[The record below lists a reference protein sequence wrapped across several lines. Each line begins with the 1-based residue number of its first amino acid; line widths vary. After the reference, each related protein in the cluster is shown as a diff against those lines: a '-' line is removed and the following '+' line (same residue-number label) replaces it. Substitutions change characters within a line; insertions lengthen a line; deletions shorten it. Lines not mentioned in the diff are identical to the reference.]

1 MIESAQ
7 ENTVRYQGREVIM
20 LGSNNYLG
28 LTNHPKV
35 KEAAQAAI
43 AKYGTGCAGSRFL
56 NGTLDIHIEL
66 EEKLARLV
74 GKEKALVFSTGFMV
88 NQGTLSSMV
97 GRNETIIV
105 DRTDHASIID
115 GARLSF
121 GDVRKYKHNDMEN
134 LELVLQ
140 SETRHQQADH
150 RRRRVL
156 HGGRHRPLPE
166 IVQLAKQYDAV
177 VMVDDAHGV
186 GVLGDHGRG
195 TCNHFGLTD
204 DVHLIMGTFSKSLAS
219 VGGFIAS
226 DADTIHYIQHI
237 ARALMFS
244 ASMPPASVAS
254 VSAAVDVMLEETWRH
269 EALWRNND
277 IMRARLDD
285 AGFDTGPSQT
295 PIIPAV
301 VGEDMTA
308 FKFVRRLIDEGVFA
322 NPVISPAVEPGNAL
336 IRLSPDGDPHRGRDP
351 QGHGHHDP
359 GGPGTGRHPRLTA
372 APPGGPR
379 AAPTRT
385 RAGGPQGPP
394 ASFTPIPPGIR
405 STRRDHVRHRHP
417 RRRQGR
423 PGRLPEGALPHLR
436 ATTPTRSSPCSTS

>member
-1 MIESAQ
+1 MGLLDKVHQFRPAKDLMAADLYNYFRVIESAQ
-7 ENTVRYQGREVIM
+7 ENTVRYKGREVIM

-28 LTNHPKV
+28 LTNHPRV
-35 KEAAQAAI
+35 KEAAREAI

-66 EEKLARLV
+66 EEKLAALV

-88 NQGTLSSMV
+88 NQGVLSSLA
-97 GRNETIIV
+97 GRNEIIVV

-121 GDVRKYKHNDMEN
+121 ADVRKFKHNDMEN
-134 LELVLQ
+134 LELVLKNDLGLNKLIIVDGVF
-140 SETRHQQADH
+140 SMEGDIAR
-150 RRRRVL
+150 
-156 HGGRHRPLPE
+156 LPR
-166 IVQLAKQYDAV
+166 IVELARKYDAV

-186 GVLGDHGRG
+186 GVLGEQGRG

-204 DVHLIMGTFSKSLAS
+204 QVQLIMGTFSKSLAS

-226 DADTIHYIQHI
+226 DADTIHYIQHV

-277 IMRARLDD
+277 IMRERLDD
-285 AGFDTGPSQT
+285 AGFDTGPSET

-301 VGEDMTA
+301 VGEDMMA
-308 FKFVRRLIDEGVFA
+308 FRMCRRLIDEGVFV
-322 NPVISPAVEPGNAL
+322 NPVVSPAVEQGNAL
-336 IRLSPDGDPHRGRDP
+336 IRLSLMATHTEDEIHKAMDIMVKVGREL
-351 QGHGHHDP
+351 GII
-359 GGPGTGRHPRLTA
+359 
-372 APPGGPR
+372 
-379 AAPTRT
+379 
-385 RAGGPQGPP
+385 P
-394 ASFTPIPPGIR
+394 A
-405 STRRDHVRHRHP
+405 
-417 RRRQGR
+417 
-423 PGRLPEGALPHLR
+423 
-436 ATTPTRSSPCSTS
+436 

>member
-1 MIESAQ
+1 MGLLDKVHNFKAARQLIDLDLYNYFRVIESAQ
-7 ENTVRYQGREVIM
+7 TNTVRYQGREVIM

-28 LTNHPKV
+28 LTNHPQV

-66 EEKLARLV
+66 EEKLAQLV

-88 NQGTLSSMV
+88 NQGTLSALV

-115 GARLSF
+115 GARLSY

-140 SETRHQQADH
+140 SEKDTNKLIVVDGVFSMEGDIAKLAD
-150 RRRRVL
+150 
-156 HGGRHRPLPE
+156 
-166 IVQLAKQYDAV
+166 IVRLAKQYDAQ

-195 TCNHFGLTD
+195 TCQHLGLTD
-204 DVHLIMGTFSKSLAS
+204 QVHLIMGTFSKSLAS
-219 VGGFIAS
+219 VGGFVAA

-269 EALWRNND
+269 EALWHNND
-277 IMRARLDD
+277 IMRARLKD
-285 AGFDTGPSQT
+285 AGFDTGPSET
-295 PIIPAV
+295 PIIPVV
-301 VGEDMTA
+301 VGQDMTA

-336 IRLSPDGDPHRGRDP
+336 IRLSLMATHTDDEIHKAMDIMTRVGREL
-351 QGHGHHDP
+351 GVV
-359 GGPGTGRHPRLTA
+359 
-372 APPGGPR
+372 
-379 AAPTRT
+379 
-385 RAGGPQGPP
+385 P
-394 ASFTPIPPGIR
+394 A
-405 STRRDHVRHRHP
+405 
-417 RRRQGR
+417 
-423 PGRLPEGALPHLR
+423 
-436 ATTPTRSSPCSTS
+436 

>member
-1 MIESAQ
+1 MEETVTMGLLDKVNNYQKAKQLMDVDLYNYFRVIESAQ
-7 ENTVRYQGREVIM
+7 ENTVLYRGKEIIM

-28 LTNHPKV
+28 LTNHPRV
-35 KEAAQAAI
+35 KEAAQNAI

-66 EEKLARLV
+66 EEKLAALV

-88 NQGTLSSMV
+88 NQGVLSSMA

-121 GDVRKYKHNDMEN
+121 ADVRKYRHNDMEN
-134 LELVLQ
+134 LELVLK
-140 SETRHQQADH
+140 SEQDTDKLIIVDGVFSMEGDIAK
-150 RRRRVL
+150 
-156 HGGRHRPLPE
+156 LPE
-166 IVQLAKQYDAV
+166 ITALAKKYDAV

-204 DVHLIMGTFSKSLAS
+204 EAEVIIGTFSKSLAS
-219 VGGFIAS
+219 VGGFVAAS
-226 DADTIHYIQHI
+226 ANTIHYIQHH

-254 VSAAVDVMLEETWRH
+254 VSAAVDVMLEESWRH

-277 IMRARLDD
+277 IMRERLKD
-285 AGFDTGPSQT
+285 AGFNTGPSET

-301 VGEDMTA
+301 VGEDMAA
-308 FKFVRRLIDEGVFA
+308 FTMCSRLADEGVFV
-322 NPVISPAVEPGNAL
+322 NPVISPAVEQGNAL
-336 IRLSPDGDPHRGRDP
+336 IRLSLMSTHTEDEIHKAMDIMVKVGKELEII
-351 QGHGHHDP
+351 P
-359 GGPGTGRHPRLTA
+359 G
-372 APPGGPR
+372 
-379 AAPTRT
+379 
-385 RAGGPQGPP
+385 
-394 ASFTPIPPGIR
+394 
-405 STRRDHVRHRHP
+405 
-417 RRRQGR
+417 
-423 PGRLPEGALPHLR
+423 
-436 ATTPTRSSPCSTS
+436 

>member
-1 MIESAQ
+1 MGLLDKVGKFQVARQLMAADLYNYFRVIESAQ
-7 ENTVRYQGREVIM
+7 ENTVRYKGKEIIM

-35 KEAAQAAI
+35 KEAARAAI

-66 EEKLARLV
+66 EEKLAALV
-74 GKEKALVFSTGFMV
+74 GKPKALVFSTGFMV
-88 NQGTLSSMV
+88 NQGVLSSLV
-97 GRNETIIV
+97 QRNESIIV

-121 GDVRKYKHNDMEN
+121 ADVRKYKHNDMDN

-140 SETRHQQADH
+140 NERERNKLIVVDGVFSMEGDIAN
-150 RRRRVL
+150 
-156 HGGRHRPLPE
+156 LPK
-166 IVQLAKQYDAV
+166 IVSLAEKYDAV
-177 VMVDDAHGV
+177 VMVDDAHGI

-204 DVHLIMGTFSKSLAS
+204 RTQLIMGTFSKSLAS
-219 VGGFIAS
+219 VGGFIAA
-226 DADTIHYIQHI
+226 DEDTIHFIQHQ
-237 ARALMFS
+237 ARSLIFS

-277 IMRARLDD
+277 IMRARLQA

-295 PIIPAV
+295 PIIPAI

-308 FKFVRRLIDEGVFA
+308 FVLCRRLIDQGVFV
-322 NPVISPAVEPGNAL
+322 NPVVSPAVEPGNAL
-336 IRLSPDGDPHRGRDP
+336 IRLSLMATHTEDEINKAMDIMERVARELGI
-351 QGHGHHDP
+351 
-359 GGPGTGRHPRLTA
+359 
-372 APPGGPR
+372 
-379 AAPTRT
+379 
-385 RAGGPQGPP
+385 
-394 ASFTPIPPGIR
+394 IPSR
-405 STRRDHVRHRHP
+405 
-417 RRRQGR
+417 
-423 PGRLPEGALPHLR
+423 
-436 ATTPTRSSPCSTS
+436 

>member
-1 MIESAQ
+1 MGLLDKVHNFKAARQLIDLDLYNYFRVIESAQ
-7 ENTVRYQGREVIM
+7 TNTVRYQGREVIM

-66 EEKLARLV
+66 EEKLAQLV

-88 NQGTLSSMV
+88 NQGTLSALV

-115 GARLSF
+115 GARLSY

-140 SETRHQQADH
+140 SEKDTNKLIVVDGVFSMEGDIAKLAD
-150 RRRRVL
+150 
-156 HGGRHRPLPE
+156 
-166 IVQLAKQYDAV
+166 IVRLAKQYDAQ

-195 TCNHFGLTD
+195 TCQHLGLTD
-204 DVHLIMGTFSKSLAS
+204 QVHLIMGTFSKSLAS
-219 VGGFIAS
+219 VGGFVAA

-269 EALWRNND
+269 EALWHNND
-277 IMRARLDD
+277 IMRARLKD
-285 AGFDTGPSQT
+285 AGFDTGPSET
-295 PIIPAV
+295 PIIPVV
-301 VGEDMTA
+301 VGQDMTA

-336 IRLSPDGDPHRGRDP
+336 IRLSLMATHTDDEIHKAMDIMTRVGREL
-351 QGHGHHDP
+351 GVV
-359 GGPGTGRHPRLTA
+359 
-372 APPGGPR
+372 
-379 AAPTRT
+379 
-385 RAGGPQGPP
+385 P
-394 ASFTPIPPGIR
+394 A
-405 STRRDHVRHRHP
+405 
-417 RRRQGR
+417 
-423 PGRLPEGALPHLR
+423 
-436 ATTPTRSSPCSTS
+436 

>member
-1 MIESAQ
+1 MGLLDKVHQFRPAKDLMAADLYNYFRVIESAQ
-7 ENTVRYQGREVIM
+7 ENTVRYKGREVIM

-28 LTNHPKV
+28 LTNHPRV
-35 KEAAQAAI
+35 KEAAREAI

-66 EEKLARLV
+66 EEKLAALV

-88 NQGTLSSMV
+88 NQGVLSSLA
-97 GRNETIIV
+97 GRNEIIVV

-121 GDVRKYKHNDMEN
+121 ADVRKFKHNDMEN
-134 LELVLQ
+134 LELVLKNDVGMNKLIIVDGVF
-140 SETRHQQADH
+140 SMEGDIAR
-150 RRRRVL
+150 
-156 HGGRHRPLPE
+156 LPE
-166 IVQLAKQYDAV
+166 IVELAARYDAV

-204 DVHLIMGTFSKSLAS
+204 QVHLIMGTFSKSLAS

-226 DADTIHYIQHI
+226 DADTIHYIQHV

-277 IMRARLDD
+277 IMRERLDD
-285 AGFDTGPSQT
+285 AGFDTGPSET

-301 VGEDMTA
+301 VGEDMMA
-308 FKFVRRLIDEGVFA
+308 FKMCRRLIDEGVFV
-322 NPVISPAVEPGNAL
+322 NPVVSPAVEQGNAL
-336 IRLSPDGDPHRGRDP
+336 IRLSLMATHTEDEIHKAMDIMVKMGREL
-351 QGHGHHDP
+351 GII
-359 GGPGTGRHPRLTA
+359 
-372 APPGGPR
+372 
-379 AAPTRT
+379 
-385 RAGGPQGPP
+385 P
-394 ASFTPIPPGIR
+394 A
-405 STRRDHVRHRHP
+405 
-417 RRRQGR
+417 
-423 PGRLPEGALPHLR
+423 
-436 ATTPTRSSPCSTS
+436 